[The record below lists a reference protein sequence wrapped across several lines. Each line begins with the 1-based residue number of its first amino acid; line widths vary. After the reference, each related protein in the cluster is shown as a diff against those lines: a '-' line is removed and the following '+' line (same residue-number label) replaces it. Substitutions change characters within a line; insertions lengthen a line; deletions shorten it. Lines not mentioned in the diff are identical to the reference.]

1 MKRILLII
9 ILITAVFPA
18 YSQNGTGGV
27 KGRVVN
33 RSDKAPVEGAE
44 LRLISQGDEISYT
57 FSGDDGVF
65 VFDGVDAG
73 DYEVEILADGFSA
86 ERLTVTVESGVMK
99 DISYVSVVPEGYFDD
114 FEADFV
120 SYDMDESGFEDIP
133 LIFGASADV
142 FENITGYDFSSVRF
156 RPRGYDNS
164 TRDVYL
170 AGVKMNDAITGY
182 SPYSLWSGLNEAV
195 RSEDNTLGLEPGYFG
210 VGGFNGQTNIFGT
223 ASQMRKGY
231 RFSLLSNSALYRLRI
246 MASYATGEMDNGWS
260 FAANISTRLGGN
272 DWVEGVYYKSFSY
285 YFGMEKNL
293 RDRHRFSLSV
303 FGAPVQRGAQ
313 NASTQEVYD
322 LVGSNFYNSNWGYQN
337 GVVRNARVR
346 NNHEPVIM
354 FKYLYTPE
362 EDLELS
368 ATVLYRTGRN
378 GYSALDWYDTP
389 DPRPDYYRNLP
400 SYFYNPDPNYSN
412 RDSEYLAGWAA
423 EAWMNNYGGTQ
434 HINWDRIYNINY
446 ENKDSDGMRRSKY
459 ILEERRTDQN
469 DVNASVNLSWRAD
482 DHFTLDAGAN
492 YRWNRTELYKTVKDL
507 LGGDYYVNIDQFAER
522 DFATDPVKIQ
532 NDLDYYFQHGQM
544 QSYGPTEIMNTAH
557 GARTWLPRQVIP
569 LFGVRDLY
577 RKGFSRTIPRENP
590 RLLSSLP
597 ILQRPDSRMSTRLT
611 VSMPMWDIS
620 MKLRILT
627 SLSFPRGH
635 VIRLR
640 LT

>member
-44 LRLISQGDEISYT
+44 LRLISQGDEIGYT

-65 VFDGVDAG
+65 VFDEIGAG
-73 DYEVEILADGFSA
+73 DYEVEILAEGFSA

-142 FENITGYDFSSVRF
+142 YENITGYDFSSVRF
-156 RPRGYDNS
+156 RSRGYDNS

-170 AGVKMNDAITGY
+170 SGVKMNDAITGY

-231 RFSLLSNSALYRLRI
+231 RFSLLSNSALYRLRL

-303 FGAPVQRGAQ
+303 FGALYSAVLRMRPRRRSMIWWEAI
-313 NASTQEVYD
+313 STTPT
-322 LVGSNFYNSNWGYQN
+322 
-337 GVVRNARVR
+337 GV
-346 NNHEPVIM
+346 I
-354 FKYLYTPE
+354 
-362 EDLELS
+362 
-368 ATVLYRTGRN
+368 RTG
-378 GYSALDWYDTP
+378 W
-389 DPRPDYYRNLP
+389 
-400 SYFYNPDPNYSN
+400 
-412 RDSEYLAGWAA
+412 
-423 EAWMNNYGGTQ
+423 
-434 HINWDRIYNINY
+434 
-446 ENKDSDGMRRSKY
+446 
-459 ILEERRTDQN
+459 
-469 DVNASVNLSWRAD
+469 
-482 DHFTLDAGAN
+482 
-492 YRWNRTELYKTVKDL
+492 
-507 LGGDYYVNIDQFAER
+507 
-522 DFATDPVKIQ
+522 
-532 NDLDYYFQHGQM
+532 
-544 QSYGPTEIMNTAH
+544 
-557 GARTWLPRQVIP
+557 
-569 LFGVRDLY
+569 
-577 RKGFSRTIPRENP
+577 
-590 RLLSSLP
+590 
-597 ILQRPDSRMSTRLT
+597 
-611 VSMPMWDIS
+611 
-620 MKLRILT
+620 
-627 SLSFPRGH
+627 
-635 VIRLR
+635 
-640 LT
+640 